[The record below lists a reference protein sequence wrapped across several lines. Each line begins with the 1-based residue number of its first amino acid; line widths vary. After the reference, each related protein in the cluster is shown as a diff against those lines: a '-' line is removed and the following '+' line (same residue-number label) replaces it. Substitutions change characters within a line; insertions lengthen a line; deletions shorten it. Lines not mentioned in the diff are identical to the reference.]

1 MEVNET
7 TSVGHDFGRGEAG
20 VAARREA
27 EELVALAGRD
37 RAEAEHR
44 FACLSTEEKTA
55 VVCAAPA
62 EDRIDL
68 ILLAES
74 PEEIVPKLPAREL
87 YEAVQHMGKWES
99 QEVVEHVSET
109 QLNFMLDHDCW
120 KGEKLDTRKFTD
132 WLRLLMECD
141 DGQVFR
147 LLTAINVDLL
157 AYYLKRQVRFN
168 HDVMIND
175 DYYCDPGWI
184 TARNTVVREFLER
197 LYAMDPNLWVRL
209 LGWVRMHSRGTME
222 ADAVAGRD
230 ARLLGRGIPPPTLA
244 ISIYYPVP
252 VDISGELER
261 WRRETLDAE
270 DASECLTPAL
280 PRREALLLGRAIRRE
295 VRFDEFYRVRME
307 SQLLDI
313 ANKVIIADNL
323 DIGDLTRRREALDK
337 VRRWTNLGLEFLAR
351 DDEELAAGLLRE
363 QPLEYFFRLGSMLF
377 DALGTGAVELE
388 KKERRSGGR
397 LARSRWLTT
406 YFSLIQPEPRI
417 PGENGLGSARAIASL
432 LEYRYAWQ
440 LVGFLE
446 KALAMPEDESVQNRS
461 VLDHD
466 SL

>member
-1 MEVNET
+1 MEVNDT
-7 TSVGHDFGRGEAG
+7 ASAVHDSGQDQAV
-20 VAARREA
+20 VASRREA

-37 RAEAEHR
+37 RAEAERR
-44 FACLSTEEKTA
+44 FAGLSMEEKTA

-62 EDRIDL
+62 QRRIDL
-68 ILLAES
+68 ILLSEA
-74 PEEIVPKLPAREL
+74 PEDIVPRLPAREL
-87 YEAVQHMGKWES
+87 YEAVQHEGKWES
-99 QEVVEHVSET
+99 LEVVEHVSET

-141 DGQVFR
+141 DRQVFR

-184 TARNTVVREFLER
+184 TARNTVVQEFLER

-222 ADAVAGRD
+222 ADALAGRD

-252 VDISGELER
+252 VDIAGTLEQ
-261 WRRETLDAE
+261 WRRETPDQNG
-270 DASECLTPAL
+270 ASECVTPAL
-280 PRREALLLGRAIRRE
+280 PRREVLLLGRAVKRE
-295 VRFDEFYRVRME
+295 VRFDEFFRVRME

-323 DIGDLTRRREALDK
+323 DIGDLNRRREALDK

-351 DDEELAAGLLRE
+351 DDVEFAARLLRE
-363 QPLEYFFRLGSMLF
+363 QSLEYFFRLGSMLF
-377 DALGTGAVELE
+377 DALGTETVELE

-406 YFSLIQPEPRI
+406 YFALIQPEPRI
-417 PGENGLGSARAIASL
+417 PGENGAGSARAIASL
-432 LEYRYAWQ
+432 MEYRYAWQ
-440 LVGFLE
+440 LVGILE
-446 KALAMPEDESVQNRS
+446 KVTLEGVEEQPLS
-461 VLDHD
+461 
-466 SL
+466 